1 MPPREPD
8 FIEPPLP
15 PLAWDALPGLFPRFA
30 DPGRWLPLL
39 RRHLE
44 LVEAAAGR
52 VRVTAVAR
60 PDAIRRQYAESLELL
75 RMAGPF
81 EGSICDVG
89 SGGGYPGIIVAAVLP
104 EVPVHLVEPLRKRAG
119 LLEEM
124 ATALGLANVTVHALR
139 AEEAGRGPLREQHGL
154 VLARAVA
161 EVRELLEY
169 TAPLACPGG
178 VIALPKGSRVHDE
191 LASAATAMR
200 ELGCV
205 LTGCELMRAEVN
217 AAVTVV
223 RFTRDGAMPAK
234 YPRRPGIPGK
244 RPL

>member
-8 FIEPPLP
+8 FIEAPLP
-15 PLAWDALPGLFPRFA
+15 PLDWDALPGLFPGFA
-30 DPGRWLPLL
+30 DPARWLPLL
-39 RRHLE
+39 RSHLE
-44 LVEAAAGR
+44 MVEAAAGR
-52 VRVTAVAR
+52 VRVTAVA
-60 PDAIRRQYAESLELL
+60 PTDAVRRQYAESLELL

-81 EGSICDVG
+81 EGPVCDVG
-89 SGGGYPGIIVAAVLP
+89 SGGGYPGIVVAAILP
-104 EVPVHLVEPLRKRAG
+104 GVAVHLVEPLRKRAG

-124 ATALGLANVTVHALR
+124 AAALGLANVTVHALR
-139 AEEAGRGPLREQHGL
+139 GEEAGRGALREQHGL

-169 TAPLACPGG
+169 TAPLARPGG
-178 VIALPKGSRVHDE
+178 IIALPKGSRVRDE
-191 LASAATAMR
+191 LTAAATAMR

-205 LTGCELMRAEVN
+205 LAACEPMRAEVN

-223 RFTRDGAMPAK
+223 RFTRAGALPAK

>member
-1 MPPREPD
+1 MPPRERD

-15 PLAWDALPGLFPRFA
+15 PLDWDALPGLFPGFA
-30 DPGRWLPLL
+30 DPARWLPLL

-44 LVEAAAGR
+44 MVEAAAGR
-52 VRVTAVAR
+52 VRVTAVA
-60 PDAIRRQYAESLELL
+60 PTDAVRRQYAESLELL

-81 EGSICDVG
+81 EGPVCDVG
-89 SGGGYPGIIVAAVLP
+89 SGGGYPGIVVAAILP
-104 EVPVHLVEPLRKRAG
+104 GVPVHLVEPLRKRAG

-124 ATALGLANVTVHALR
+124 AAALGLANVTVHALR
-139 AEEAGRGPLREQHGL
+139 GEEAGRGALREQHGL

-169 TAPLACPGG
+169 TAPLARPGG
-178 VIALPKGSRVHDE
+178 IIALPKGSRVRDE
-191 LASAATAMR
+191 LTAAATAMR

-205 LTGCELMRAEVN
+205 LAACEPMRAEVN

-223 RFTRDGAMPAK
+223 RFTRAGVLPAK